1 MWLYDPSELFLSLDF
16 VPREGDTPSEVANK
30 LTRLLILVALIMWW
44 KSYPGIEK
52 VVLYGLI
59 GIFSIFIISSNR
71 ISSNKKENFSPLVS
85 RHPMEVSP
93 APYSLPA
100 LPQSPPQSTPQAHPQ
115 APPQAHPQAPP
126 QAQIPPAPAAAYVAP
141 PAPSAPVNVPIH
153 VPPPVYSSVPMRV
166 PAPRELQRMLS
177 APPLEHIEVDDE
189 RPPQRYFT
197 PQMGFNPKIYQ
208 TPMIAPRMMDNDFSA
223 VDTNRPTAFNPLI
236 DYGMNDERQNF
247 RRRPGMLLEK
257 TEDCVDSAELT
268 QGDNR
273 FYLQDIQPNVYSFS
287 YDPTPI
293 NSSVGISYAP
303 QIPPRTT
310 TSMCTPNGNVPLY
323 TRIDPQLIRDAPP
336 GRAEELPPRGPWSET
351 YSDFVPAGSTDIS
364 QIYDPRFTG
373 YGDAYRSYRDV
384 PAGQIK
390 YYYTDV
396 DAYKTPNFII
406 RNKVDHVD
414 LHQPM
419 GNTYSTYPREAA
431 LEDVR
436 DQVNDDWMAQST
448 VFREDMMER
457 LMRPAN
463 ARNWQLRFAPKQ
475 RGARLSTFTSEY

>member
-1 MWLYDPSELFLSLDF
+1 MR
-16 VPREGDTPSEVANK
+16 PRSRRARRPRCARRTATSRS
-30 LTRLLILVALIMWW
+30 TRLHRPAAHPRRPSRPGRGVAA
-44 KSYPGIEK
+44 E
-52 VVLYGLI
+52 
-59 GIFSIFIISSNR
+59 R
-71 ISSNKKENFSPLVS
+71 PLV
-85 RHPMEVSP
+85 RDV
-93 APYSLPA
+93 L
-100 LPQSPPQSTPQAHPQ
+100 
-115 APPQAHPQAPP
+115 
-126 QAQIPPAPAAAYVAP
+126 
-141 PAPSAPVNVPIH
+141 
-153 VPPPVYSSVPMRV
+153 
-166 PAPRELQRMLS
+166 
-177 APPLEHIEVDDE
+177 
-189 RPPQRYFT
+189 
-197 PQMGFNPKIYQ
+197 GFC
-208 TPMIAPRMMDNDFSA
+208 S
-223 VDTNRPTAFNPLI
+223 
-236 DYGMNDERQNF
+236 
-247 RRRPGMLLEK
+247 
-257 TEDCVDSAELT
+257 
-268 QGDNR
+268 
-273 FYLQDIQPNVYSFS
+273 
-287 YDPTPI
+287 
-293 NSSVGISYAP
+293 
-303 QIPPRTT
+303 
-310 TSMCTPNGNVPLY
+310 
-323 TRIDPQLIRDAPP
+323 
-336 GRAEELPPRGPWSET
+336 
-351 YSDFVPAGSTDIS
+351 AGSTDIS